1 MVRGVRDT
9 WSALKRFKTG
19 RTGGV
24 AALVAALLAVAVV
37 PAFAAKIEIESLS
50 NRPDKVSGGDVLI
63 RVRVPQGVAL
73 GDVKVKLNNADVTGG
88 LFQDPASH
96 ALMGLVTGLKDGNN
110 TINASANKTNPGAL
124 VVVNYPIQGPV
135 FSGPQEKP
143 FYCQTHQFRVYGG
156 GPFFS
161 AAQLTDPCV
170 EATRVDYLYRN
181 TATPG
186 AFVALPTGPLP
197 ADLKMTTTTTG
208 ETVPYIV
215 RLETGV
221 INRSIY
227 QIAILDDP
235 SVAGPDLQNH
245 TDPGWNNRLIY
256 TFGGGCGGGQYI
268 QGSSTG
274 GVLNDAMLSRGF
286 AVASGSLNVLGN
298 NCNFV
303 TSAET
308 LMMVKEHFIETFGP
322 PLYTMGF
329 GCSGGSIQQH
339 LIGDNYPGLLDGLT
353 PSCSFPDVAGATTF
367 DARLLYDYYNFKD
380 KGVTWTEDQIRQ
392 VSGFGT
398 YGHIVNQGTSWA
410 ARIDPVPNRPN
421 YLNAAFSWLYN
432 NVVPV
437 DVRYVPDPAFPNSP
451 PPNVTGARAT
461 TWDHVVNLLG
471 EGANGFAR
479 RPLDN
484 VGIQYGLGALN
495 AGQISKE
502 QFLDLNEKI
511 GGLDIDANFT
521 KQRMVADANALRA
534 AYQTGFVTNFG
545 LGLANVPILDW
556 DQIYSDLNP
565 GGDVHMKFHH
575 FSVRERLKKANGNA
589 DNQVIWTGGD
599 AAPRDLRLHPGRPPD
614 GRLAHRAQ
622 GRHVV
627 GPGPGEGRAGQAGHA
642 GRRLLDGQRRRAEH
656 ADVHRRAADLRRHGH
671 VVLQH
676 RPPGFPVPALRG
688 RRCAHDRHH
697 QVPAPRHQADRLR
710 RSLHAGRDDAPP
722 RDLPHGCVRLVEAG
736 RGSDGPDLDLDHL
749 HGRRN
754 LQPRQEVDAT
764 CGRAKGDP
772 FARPASPRRTGI
784 CRARPPRAMGAR
796 RLHHQR

>member
-1 MVRGVRDT
+1 MRRRRGERLAGGCRYWVARAVGVVT
-9 WSALKRFKTG
+9 LIALT
-19 RTGGV
+19 
-24 AALVAALLAVAVV
+24 AVAVG
-37 PAFAAKIEIESLS
+37 PALAANKIDIDSLS
-50 NRPDKVSGGDVLI
+50 NRPDKISGGDILV
-63 RVRVPQGVAL
+63 RVRVPAGTVLDA
-73 GDVKVKLNNADVTGG
+73 VTVKLNNADVTGT
-88 LFQDPASH
+88 FWQDTANH
-96 ALMGLVTGLKDGNN
+96 ALMGLVTGLKLGQNSL
-110 TINASANKTNPGAL
+110 NATASHANAGAL
-124 VVVNYPIQGPV
+124 RIVNYPLQGPV
-135 FSGPQEKP
+135 FSGPREEP
-143 FYCQTHQFRVYGG
+143 FFCQTHQFRVYPNP

-161 AAQLTDPCV
+161 PAQLTDPCV

-181 TATPG
+181 TTSN
-186 AFVALPTGPLP
+186 AFLALPAGPLP
-197 ADLKMTTTTTG
+197 ADVRMTTTTQG
-208 ETVPYIV
+208 HTVPYIV

-221 INRSIY
+221 INRAIY

-235 SVAGPDLQNH
+235 TVAGPDLQNH
-245 TDPGWNNRLIY
+245 ADPGWNNRLIY
-256 TFGGGCGGGQYI
+256 TFGGGCGGGHYI

-274 GVLNDAMLSRGF
+274 GVLIDAMLSRGF
-286 AVASGSLNVLGN
+286 AVASSSLNVLGN

-380 KGVTWTEDQIRQ
+380 KGVAWTEDQIRQ

-421 YLNAAFSWLYN
+421 YTNPAFSWLYN
-432 NVVPV
+432 NIVPL
-437 DVRYVPDPAFPNSP
+437 DVRYVPGTNP
-451 PPNVTGARAT
+451 TGARAT

-521 KQRMVADANALRA
+521 KQRMVADPQALRS

-545 LGLANVPILDW
+545 FGLANVPILDW

-575 FSVRERLKKANGNA
+575 FSVRERLRKANGNA

-599 AAPRDLRLHPGRPPD
+599 GARGTFVST
-614 GRLAHRAQ
+614 Q
-622 GRHVV
+622 
-627 GPGPGEGRAGQAGHA
+627 
-642 GRRLLDGQRRRAEH
+642 
-656 ADVHRRAADLRRHGH
+656 
-671 VVLQH
+671 VVLQMDAWLTALKADTSSDTAPVKVARAKPSSLVDGCWMGGATPTFTAEPQIFGGTGTSVCNTDH
-676 RPPGFPVPALRG
+676 PAFPFPRYVAGAPLVIDVIKCQLRAINLENYAVSFTPAE
-688 RRCAHDRHH
+688 
-697 QVPAPRHQADRLR
+697 VTRLR
-710 RSLHAGRDDAPP
+710 SIFPTGVCDWSKPGVGQTDPLSTWITYTGVGTYNRDN
-722 RDLPHGCVRLVEAG
+722 H
-736 RGSDGPDLDLDHL
+736 
-749 HGRRN
+749 
-754 LQPRQEVDAT
+754 
-764 CGRAKGDP
+764 
-772 FARPASPRRTGI
+772 
-784 CRARPPRAMGAR
+784 
-796 RLHHQR
+796 